1 MKGDWFY
8 MRGLADKAVIITGA
22 AGIGKAT
29 ALRFAAEGACVVVA
43 DFADG
48 SAVVREIEANGGKAL
63 YVQVD
68 VTSEDS
74 VKAMAARTIEAFG
87 KIDVLINNAGIT
99 KDAMMKKMTKE
110 AWDAVIGVN
119 LSGVF
124 NCTSAV
130 LPRMLE
136 QKSGVVLTTS
146 SVVGLYGNLGQTN
159 YAASKWGV
167 IGMTKSW
174 AKEMARNGLR
184 FNCVAPGFIATE
196 MVKKI
201 PEQVLAEK
209 ILVKIPQ
216 GRLGEPEEIAA
227 AFAFLASDDARFING
242 AVLSVDGA
250 CTL

>member
-1 MKGDWFY
+1 
-8 MRGLADKAVIITGA
+8 MRGLKNKVVIVTGGA
-22 AGIGKAT
+22 SGIGKAT
-29 ALRFAAEGACVVVA
+29 ALRFAEEGANIVIA

-48 SAVVREIEANGGKAL
+48 MATVNEVTEKGVQAIYAQVNVTDLASVQAMVTQAVEV
-63 YVQVD
+63 
-68 VTSEDS
+68 
-74 VKAMAARTIEAFG
+74 FG
-87 KIDVLINNAGIT
+87 KVDVLINNAGIT

-110 AWDAVIGVN
+110 AWDAVINVN
-119 LSGVF
+119 LTGVF

-130 LPRMLE
+130 LPHMLE

-146 SVVGLYGNLGQTN
+146 SVVGIYGNLGQTN

-174 AKEMARNGLR
+174 AKEMAKNGLR
-184 FNCVAPGFIATE
+184 FNCVAPGFIGTD

-201 PEQVLAEK
+201 PEQVLQEK
-209 ILVKIPQ
+209 ILVKVPA

-227 AFAFLASDDARFING
+227 AFAFLASDDAKFING
-242 AVLSVDGA
+242 TVLSVDGA

>member
-1 MKGDWFY
+1 
-8 MRGLADKAVIITGA
+8 MRGLKGKVALITGA
-22 AGIGKAT
+22 AGGIGKAT
-29 ALRFAAEGACVVVA
+29 ALRFAEEGANIVVA

-48 SAVVREIEANGGKAL
+48 AGTVQEAEAKGVKAI
-63 YVQVD
+63 YVKVD

-74 VKAMAARTIEAFG
+74 VKAMVAAAIEAFG
-87 KIDVLINNAGIT
+87 KVDVLINNAGIT
-99 KDAMMKKMTKE
+99 KDAMMKKMTKD

-119 LSGVF
+119 LTGVF

-130 LPRMLE
+130 LPHMLE

-146 SVVGLYGNLGQTN
+146 SVVGIYGNLGQTN

-174 AKEMARNGLR
+174 AKEMAKSGLR

-201 PEQVLAEK
+201 PEQVLNEK
-209 ILVKIPQ
+209 IIIKIPQ

-227 AFAFLASDDARFING
+227 AFAFLASDDAKFING
-242 AVLSVDGA
+242 TVLSVDGA

>member
-1 MKGDWFY
+1 
-8 MRGLADKAVIITGA
+8 MRGLQGKVAIITGA
-22 AGIGKAT
+22 AGGIGKAT
-29 ALRFAAEGACVVVA
+29 ALRFAEEGANIVVA

-48 SAVVREIEANGGKAL
+48 AQTVQEVEAKGTKAV
-63 YVQVD
+63 YVKVD
-68 VTSEDS
+68 VTNETDA
-74 VKAMAARTIEAFG
+74 KAMVAKAVEAFG
-87 KIDVLINNAGIT
+87 KVDVLINNAGIT
-99 KDAMMKKMTKE
+99 KDAMMKKMTKD

-119 LSGVF
+119 LTGVF

-130 LPRMLE
+130 LPYMLE

-146 SVVGLYGNLGQTN
+146 SIVGIYGNMGQTN

-174 AKEMARNGLR
+174 AKEMAKNGLR
-184 FNCVAPGFIATE
+184 FNCVAPGFIGTE

-201 PEQVLAEK
+201 PEQVLNEK
-209 ILVKIPQ
+209 ILVKVPA

-227 AFAFLASDDARFING
+227 AFAFLASDDAKYING

-250 CTL
+250 GTL

>member
-1 MKGDWFY
+1 
-8 MRGLADKAVIITGA
+8 MRGLKGKVAIITGA
-22 AGIGKAT
+22 AGGIGKST
-29 ALRFAAEGACVVVA
+29 ALRFAEEGANILVA

-48 SAVVREIEANGGKAL
+48 SGTVQEVEAKGVKAF
-63 YVQVD
+63 YVKVD
-68 VTSEDS
+68 VTNEAD
-74 VKAMAARTIEAFG
+74 VKAMVAKAIEVFG
-87 KIDVLINNAGIT
+87 KVDVMINNAGIT
-99 KDAMMKKMTKE
+99 KDAMMKKMSKD

-119 LSGVF
+119 LTGVF

-130 LPRMLE
+130 LPYMLE

-174 AKEMARNGLR
+174 AKEMAKSGIR
-184 FNCVAPGFIATE
+184 FNCVAPGFIGTE

-201 PEQVLAEK
+201 PEQVLNEK
-209 ILVKIPQ
+209 IIIKIPQ

-227 AFAFLASDDARFING
+227 AFAFLASDDAKYING
-242 AVLSVDGA
+242 TVLSVDGA

>member
-1 MKGDWFY
+1 
-8 MRGLADKAVIITGA
+8 VI
-22 AGIGKAT
+22 
-29 ALRFAAEGACVVVA
+29 A

-48 SAVVREIEANGGKAL
+48 AATVEEVKAKGAEAV

-68 VTSEDS
+68 VTNPDS
-74 VKAMAARTIEAFG
+74 TKAMVDKAVEAFG
-87 KIDVLINNAGIT
+87 RVDVLINNAGIT

-110 AWDAVIGVN
+110 TWDAVISVN
-119 LSGVF
+119 LTGVF

-130 LPRMLE
+130 LPFLLE

-146 SVVGLYGNLGQTN
+146 SVVGIYGNLGQTN
-159 YAASKWGV
+159 YAATKWGV

-174 AKEMARNGLR
+174 AKEMAKNGLR
-184 FNCVAPGFIATE
+184 FNCVAPGFIGTD

-201 PEQVLAEK
+201 PEQVLNDK
-209 ILVKIPQ
+209 IIIKVPA

-227 AFAFLASDDARFING
+227 AFAFLASDDAKYING
-242 AVLSVDGA
+242 TVLSVDGA